1 MYQVPPSSPYVP
13 CPRCQ
18 NPLPNKVTMSW
29 WGGIVGPKMVNLVKC
44 PQCKLQY
51 NGKTGASVSKFI
63 RNAAEHPAPRPTW
76 WVPRVGCMRASSDE
90 E

>member
-1 MYQVPPSSPYVP
+1 MYHVPPSSPYVP

-18 NPLPNKVTMSW
+18 NPLPTKVTMSW

-63 RNAAEHPAPRPTW
+63 VIYVGA
-76 WVPRVGCMRASSDE
+76 WVLLFLIVVAVLFFAQG
-90 E
+90 

>member
-63 RNAAEHPAPRPTW
+63 AIYAGA
-76 WVPRVGCMRASSDE
+76 WVLLFLIVVAVLFFAQG
-90 E
+90 